1 MKVKIYQPSKSAMQ
15 SGKKNVKK
23 WLVEPIAEKNTKSLN
38 PLMGWVSGNDT
49 QAQLKFKFPSKE
61 EAIAFAK
68 SQNFEYEI
76 FEPKTSSIKKKSY
89 AQNFTS

>member
-1 MKVKIYQPSKSAMQ
+1 MKVKIYQPAKSAMQ
-15 SGKKNVKK
+15 SGKKNNKEWRIEAVT
-23 WLVEPIAEKNTKSLN
+23 EKNEKSLN
-38 PLMGWVSGNDT
+38 PLMGWVSGNNTET
-49 QAQLKFKFPSKE
+49 QLQFKFPNKK

-89 AQNFTS
+89 AQNFTN

>member
-1 MKVKIYQPSKSAMQ
+1 MQ
-15 SGKKNVKK
+15 SGKKNSKK
-23 WLVEPIAEKNTKSLN
+23 WLVEPMTEKNEKSMDR
-38 PLMGWVSGNDT
+38 LMGWVSGDNT
-49 QAQLKFKFPSKE
+49 QTQLHFGFLDKE